1 MIEEGNLT
9 IIQSEWSI
17 LYTEER
23 VGRER
28 GEEFKVAESWSSLCT
43 ELIIIFIDSLVLW
56 DLPLLSDGTIYCFV
70 EQPVHC
76 HSGIVSY
83 GGSSNSSSTAGHIT
97 KGSNSIS

>member
-1 MIEEGNLT
+1 LDCSGPAGTLPMIEEGNLT

-56 DLPLLSDGTIYCFV
+56 DFLMEQSIVLWNSPFTATLELSPTVVRPTLVQLPVT
-70 EQPVHC
+70 
-76 HSGIVSY
+76 
-83 GGSSNSSSTAGHIT
+83 
-97 KGSNSIS
+97 